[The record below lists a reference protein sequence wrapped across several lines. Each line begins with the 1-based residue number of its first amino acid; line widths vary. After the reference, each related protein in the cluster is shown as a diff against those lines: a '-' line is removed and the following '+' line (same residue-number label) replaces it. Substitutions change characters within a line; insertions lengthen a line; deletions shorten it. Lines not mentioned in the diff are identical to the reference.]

1 MADAQQADVMSD
13 LRTKYK
19 PLVGMEFRGEY
30 DGEHIMPQT
39 GNERDVLIVSL
50 LDPLNATLSGIS
62 KAVLQNYD
70 DSVWKGITGP
80 EDSSRFSDHWLW
92 VEPAFDGVLSEGA
105 TYTFRIDRC
114 KPFKCGGPGTFSYG
128 VSIKVTRV

>member
-1 MADAQQADVMSD
+1 MAEAQQADVMTD

-19 PLVGMEFRGEY
+19 PLVGMVFQGEFG
-30 DGEHIMPQT
+30 GEHTMPQT
-39 GNERDVLIVSL
+39 GNERDVLIVSQY
-50 LDPLNATLSGIS
+50 PLRATLSGIS
-62 KAVLQNYD
+62 NAVLQNYG

-114 KPFKCGGPGTFSYG
+114 KPFQCGGIGTFSYG